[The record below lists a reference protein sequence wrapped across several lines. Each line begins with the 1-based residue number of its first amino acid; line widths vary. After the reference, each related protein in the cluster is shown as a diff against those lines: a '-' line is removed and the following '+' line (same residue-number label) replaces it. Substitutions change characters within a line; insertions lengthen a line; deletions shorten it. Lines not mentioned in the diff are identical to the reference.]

1 MAKSYVLTPSAT
13 CNSVDAIDNQAS
25 PSVSCAN
32 RDPPAFDLAELG
44 VRHIDE
50 QRQTGHP
57 HTHLELRT
65 QVTVGEV
72 QHHPALPSR
81 LLPVDEHVV
90 TIHGHLG
97 QIRVRSQ
104 TIYMVMVTMVAEDL
118 SDVWWYTTQY
128 GRGCRRHNSSQ
139 RFSRLI
145 LCAEQIH
152 SRDMRCES
160 SRHIKHLILSDT
172 IS

>member
-1 MAKSYVLTPSAT
+1 MLPLLVGHMNLGWPILMYCTFLRITHSAT
-13 CNSVDAIDNQAS
+13 CNSVDAIDSQAS

-65 QVTVGEV
+65 QETVGEV

-90 TIHGHLG
+90 TSLRHLEEKKRAKWVRDRQTQRGSVSLRLG
-97 QIRVRSQ
+97 QS
-104 TIYMVMVTMVAEDL
+104 VTNYSNSFKRARLNAILLKSIM
-118 SDVWWYTTQY
+118 DVV
-128 GRGCRRHNSSQ
+128 G
-139 RFSRLI
+139 
-145 LCAEQIH
+145 E
-152 SRDMRCES
+152 
-160 SRHIKHLILSDT
+160 ILSLGLL
-172 IS
+172 